1 MPTNA
6 PPLPPTIRVLERGW
20 LSANSIVGF
29 EPDGS
34 ATIVDTGYVQHAAQT
49 LALVAHLLGERALR
63 RIVNTHLHSDHC
75 GGNAALQAAYGGPR
89 QCPIE
94 VPLGE
99 LAAVNDWDEDA
110 LSFRATAQQAAAFT
124 AARGVAPQQRL
135 QIGSLEW
142 IAYPAPGHDPHA
154 LMLFE
159 TSGRILISG
168 DSLWRDG
175 FGVIFP
181 ELRGLPGFAA
191 QRETL
196 QRIAAL
202 RPRCVIPGHGEVF
215 DDVDAALQR
224 ALQRVDAFAADP
236 LRHARHGLRVL
247 LKFQLLQHPQGLPR
261 NQLRGWFA
269 AAPLLAEVGR
279 RFWPGVD
286 SGVLFDDTL
295 EALCRAG
302 AARADAATIFDA
314 G

>member
-1 MPTNA
+1 MPTNI
-6 PPLPPTIRVLERGW
+6 PLLPPTLRVLERGW
-20 LSANSIVGF
+20 LSANSVVGF

-34 ATIVDTGYVQHAAQT
+34 ATVVDTGYVQHAEQT
-49 LALVAHLLGERALR
+49 RALIAHLIGGRALR

-124 AARGVAPQQRL
+124 AARGVAALERL
-135 QIGSLEW
+135 RIGGLEW
-142 IAYPAPGHDPHA
+142 TAYPAPGHDPHA
-154 LMLFE
+154 LMLFDPAH
-159 TSGRILISG
+159 GVLISG
-168 DSLWRDG
+168 DALWRDG

-181 ELRGLPGFAA
+181 ELRGQPGFAA

-202 RPRCVIPGHGEVF
+202 RPRCVIPGHGAVF

-224 ALQRVDAFAADP
+224 AVQRVDAFVADP

-247 LKFQLLQHPQGLPR
+247 LKFQLLQHPHGVPR
-261 NQLRGWFA
+261 ARLRGWFA
-269 AAPLLAEVGR
+269 DAPLLAEVGR
-279 RFWPGVD
+279 RFWDGTDPGDLFGDTVD
-286 SGVLFDDTL
+286 
-295 EALCRAG
+295 ALCRSG
-302 AARADAATIFDA
+302 AARADAAMVYDA